1 MIALVDGDPIVY
13 RAGFAAETREYQTE
27 DGKWHPNKT
36 AALEW
41 CKSED
46 AGDPDA
52 IVERVTPEPVANALY
67 NVKSMLRTT
76 REDLLPEEVI
86 LYLSGPENFRVGLA
100 TIKPYKGNRDPT
112 HKPVHGPAIR
122 EYMMERYGAVV
133 SDGCEA
139 DDLLS
144 IKQTELLELGIDS
157 CICTIDKDLDMV
169 PGFHYNYVSRERY
182 YVDEVDSQ
190 VYFWRQMLT
199 GDTVDN
205 IPGVKGIGKKGAE
218 KLIEWGMTPEEMY
231 AVVHPLYVQCYGE
244 EFADAAL
251 LENGRLL
258 WMQTYEGEMWTPPS

>member
-1 MIALVDGDPIVY
+1 MIALIDGDPIVY
-13 RAGFAAETREYQTE
+13 RAGFAAETREFQTP
-27 DGKWHPNKT
+27 DGSWHPNMT
-36 AALEW
+36 AAKAW
-41 CKSED
+41 CESESL
-46 AGDPDA
+46 DPEF
-52 IVERVTPEPVANALY
+52 IVDRVTPEPVANALY
-67 NVKSMLRTT
+67 NVKSMIRTT
-76 REDLLPEEVI
+76 AHDLLPDSMV

-112 HKPVHGPAIR
+112 HKPIHGPAIK
-122 EYMMERYGAVV
+122 EYMLDKYVTVV

-144 IKQTELLELGIDS
+144 IQQHKYLAAGVDS

-169 PGFHYNYVSRERY
+169 PGFHYNYVTGERY
-182 YVDEVDSQ
+182 YIPEDEAQ

-205 IPGVKGIGKKGAE
+205 IPGVSGIGKKKAE
-218 KLIEWGMTPEEMY
+218 KIIEFGMTPEEMY
-231 AVVHPLYVQCYGE
+231 AAVHPLYVQCYGE

-258 WMQTYEGEMWTPPS
+258 WMQTYEGEMWNPPC